1 MDKEGGSYGVC
12 ALHLLSCQWDPGQ
25 DPDGRVRIVA
35 IESRSQIQE
44 ERV

>member
-25 DPDGRVRIVA
+25 DPDGRVRTVA